1 MFDASSYLAITSI
14 AVIGTV
20 HVFCVSFYR
29 RFPALAGW
37 LSDFSSGIGLG
48 YAFLFLLPKIG
59 ELSADLAAN
68 GKWENSLFGYSLLGF
83 LIYYL
88 LEASRDTGADNR
100 LSLGLDTVAL
110 GTYNCLLAITVM
122 QTTGTSPELYA
133 FGTLAYSLHLFG
145 VNIFLYKTHPGHMSG
160 WLRAYFVVSLAV
172 GILIGLNADKSS
184 MIYSIATGLTGGVII
199 ALSLRV
205 KLPSLS
211 AVNTKALLIG
221 VVFAAVAVEVTRY

>member
-1 MFDASSYLAITSI
+1 MFEAPTYLAIASI

-20 HVFCVSFYR
+20 HVFCVSFFR
-29 RFPALAGW
+29 RFPARASW

-83 LIYYL
+83 LIYYF
-88 LEASRDTGADNR
+88 LETRRDMGTDNR

-122 QTTGTSPELYA
+122 QATSTSPELYVI
-133 FGTLAYSLHLFG
+133 GTLAYSLHLFG
-145 VNIFLYKTHPGHMSG
+145 VNIYLYKTHPRHMSG
-160 WLRAYFVVSLAV
+160 WLRAYFVASLAI
-172 GILIGLNADKSS
+172 GILIGLNTDKSS

-205 KLPSLS
+205 KLPNRSS
-211 AVNTKALLIG
+211 MNTKALLIG
-221 VVFAAVAVEVTRY
+221 VVFAAVAVVVTRY

>member
-1 MFDASSYLAITSI
+1 
-14 AVIGTV
+14 
-20 HVFCVSFYR
+20 
-29 RFPALAGW
+29 
-37 LSDFSSGIGLG
+37 
-48 YAFLFLLPKIG
+48 
-59 ELSADLAAN
+59 
-68 GKWENSLFGYSLLGF
+68 
-83 LIYYL
+83 YL
-88 LEASRDTGADNR
+88 LEASRDVGADNK

-133 FGTLAYSLHLFG
+133 IGTLAYSLHLFG
-145 VNIFLYKTHPGHMSG
+145 VNVFLYKTHPGHMSG
-160 WLRAYFVVSLAV
+160 WLRAYFVASLAV

>member
-1 MFDASSYLAITSI
+1 MFDASTYLAITSI

-59 ELSADLAAN
+59 ELSDGLAAS

-88 LEASRDTGADNR
+88 LEANRDMGADNR
-100 LSLGLDTVAL
+100 LSLGLDTAAL
-110 GTYNCLLAITVM
+110 GTYNCLLAVTVM
-122 QTTGTSPELYA
+122 QATATSPELYVI
-133 FGTLAYSLHLFG
+133 GTLAYSLHLFG
-145 VNIFLYKTHPGHMSG
+145 VNIYLYKTHPGHMSG
-160 WLRAYFVVSLAV
+160 WLRVYFVASLAV

-205 KLPSLS
+205 KLPNRSS
-211 AVNTKALLIG
+211 MNTKALLIG
-221 VVFAAVAVEVTRY
+221 VVFAAFAVVVTRY

>member
-1 MFDASSYLAITSI
+1 MFEAPTYLAIASI

-20 HVFCVSFYR
+20 HVFCVSFFR
-29 RFPALAGW
+29 RFPARASW

-88 LEASRDTGADNR
+88 LETRRDMGTDNR

-122 QTTGTSPELYA
+122 QATSTSPELYVI
-133 FGTLAYSLHLFG
+133 GTLAYSLHLFG
-145 VNIFLYKTHPGHMSG
+145 VNIYLYKTHPRHMSG
-160 WLRAYFVVSLAV
+160 WLRAYFVASLAI
-172 GILIGLNADKSS
+172 GILIGLNTDKSS

-205 KLPSLS
+205 KLPNRSS
-211 AVNTKALLIG
+211 MNTKALLIG
-221 VVFAAVAVEVTRY
+221 VVFAAVAVVVTRY

>member
-1 MFDASSYLAITSI
+1 MFETPTYLAITSI

-29 RFPALAGW
+29 RFPDLAGW

-59 ELSADLAAN
+59 ELSADLAAS
-68 GKWENSLFGYSLLGF
+68 GKWENSLYVYALLGF
-83 LIYYL
+83 LVYYL
-88 LEASRDTGADNR
+88 LEAHRDIESDNR

-122 QTTGTSPELYA
+122 QATGTSPELYVI
-133 FGTLAYSLHLFG
+133 GTLAYSLHLFG

-160 WLRAYFVVSLAV
+160 WLRTYFVASLAV

-205 KLPSLS
+205 KLSTRS
-211 AVNTKALLIG
+211 SMNTKALMIG
-221 VVFAAVAVEVTRY
+221 VVFAAVAVVLTRY

>member
-1 MFDASSYLAITSI
+1 
-14 AVIGTV
+14 
-20 HVFCVSFYR
+20 
-29 RFPALAGW
+29 
-37 LSDFSSGIGLG
+37 
-48 YAFLFLLPKIG
+48 
-59 ELSADLAAN
+59 
-68 GKWENSLFGYSLLGF
+68 
-83 LIYYL
+83 YL
-88 LEASRDTGADNR
+88 LEASRDVGADNK

-133 FGTLAYSLHLFG
+133 IGTLAYSLHLFG

-160 WLRAYFVVSLAV
+160 WLRAYFVASLAV

-221 VVFAAVAVEVTRY
+221 VVFAAVALVLAYSPGGLAEMSIIAVSIGRDVAFVGVHHILRVLAALVLAPVLVAAFTNPSRLSK